1 MGVDAY
7 IQMAGLRLAVL
18 NSLAGVGINGSR
30 PAGVLHQNL
39 SLGSQLQFVFAPIKN
54 FYIELILQQ
63 ANLMTHRRLGQIQLL
78 SCLSIAPDSI
88 TARRVFTFMSNTGP
102 SPSVYKF
109 LYPNQI
115 ISFDFITKHYYN
127 QAKQKETQKGVL
139 IMALFY
145 QTWEQQE
152 SY

>member
-1 MGVDAY
+1 MNGIDRNIYMYIRILITEGGQHLGNNGLPRRGSDAY

-78 SCLSIAPDSI
+78 SCLSIASGLDNSQK
-88 TARRVFTFMSNTGP
+88 S
-102 SPSVYKF
+102 
-109 LYPNQI
+109 LY
-115 ISFDFITKHYYN
+115 FHVKHRP
-127 QAKQKETQKGVL
+127 VPL
-139 IMALFY
+139 RI
-145 QTWEQQE
+145 
-152 SY
+152 